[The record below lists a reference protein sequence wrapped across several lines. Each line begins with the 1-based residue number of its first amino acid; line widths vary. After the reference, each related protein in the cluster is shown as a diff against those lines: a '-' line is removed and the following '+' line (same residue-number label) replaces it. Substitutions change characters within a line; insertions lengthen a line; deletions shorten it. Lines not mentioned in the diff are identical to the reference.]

1 MHVTPELPTAN
12 TGTHALIC
20 ESLTCLHFCRQRRI
34 EPHSAISRL
43 TIHATMN
50 QKGRIPASLMCA
62 SNIMSTCLHM
72 LVIPEK
78 ASASAFFATCLLSNV
93 CCCSCVIICNKICAC
108 LSRDLFVMFGLMAGS
123 VFAWPLFSPGLFS
136 VSVQYPRTSQKN
148 DALAKLF
155 ACILG
160 GWYACIE
167 RCSSHISRRIC
178 IQACKLLNASSSCR
192 CVVYV
197 CLCVCA
203 YGCVRVEI
211 PNICVEAPQKLLQV
225 HVSHASTL
233 ESKSTLWMSL
243 GFGLGLL
250 TTKASIGHKS

>member
-1 MHVTPELPTAN
+1 MRSVFLPPEHAKSSPSRFATCCVECTRVSHRGAWQAHAHASQILYMHMRVEMHTHTHTTRSCMHVTPELPTAN

-93 CCCSCVIICNKICAC
+93 CCCSCVIICNKICA
-108 LSRDLFVMFGLMAGS
+108 
-123 VFAWPLFSPGLFS
+123 
-136 VSVQYPRTSQKN
+136 
-148 DALAKLF
+148 
-155 ACILG
+155 
-160 GWYACIE
+160 
-167 RCSSHISRRIC
+167 
-178 IQACKLLNASSSCR
+178 
-192 CVVYV
+192 
-197 CLCVCA
+197 
-203 YGCVRVEI
+203 
-211 PNICVEAPQKLLQV
+211 
-225 HVSHASTL
+225 
-233 ESKSTLWMSL
+233 
-243 GFGLGLL
+243 
-250 TTKASIGHKS
+250 